1 MTTSTTE
8 TQDART
14 AWHRFADNHPEF
26 IGLDLPLLRER
37 RDNCLT
43 AIANMARPSQR
54 DRVRVLLR
62 NRSLAVIYAYDA
74 VRKLRLLDQ
83 HTPASIRHLASQFD
97 PFAPINEPFD
107 RFRTQG
113 RSNARLVC
121 NFGPIR
127 RMHQLFVADVI
138 RALHPPRDPQFLFRG
153 GMPSALSAVE
163 AARTNGCTHAVEVD
177 FIDFYGSV
185 RNRASVAELLRPL
198 PPAVTENVVCTSQHC
213 RETDGAGS
221 SVSSHEGDPS
231 LNGSSGLALGAATS
245 PIVGERIIG
254 HLLSTVPSGHLVNY
268 ADNLLVL
275 GRGEEEVMARAEHLR
290 GVIERSDVGPLRLR
304 IGRVAPFGDD
314 PFDTVEF
321 TKQVAVVDHDGLSWE
336 PNEQKKN
343 EHRIA
348 DEHPFRRRATQ
359 EELDRAER
367 QLSNWRRSYRFWR
380 RGDEWQIERLAEIA
394 TLRYCLHGTPINQTR
409 AKTALIAAYRTAQGA
424 ADLRDFVPDI
434 ADDNAGRR
442 RTRLIEETARL
453 LNIHPVREAA
463 E

>member
-1 MTTSTTE
+1 
-8 TQDART
+8 
-14 AWHRFADNHPEF
+14 
-26 IGLDLPLLRER
+26 
-37 RDNCLT
+37 
-43 AIANMARPSQR
+43 
-54 DRVRVLLR
+54 
-62 NRSLAVIYAYDA
+62 LAVIYAYNA

-97 PFAPINEPFD
+97 PFEPINEPFD

-127 RMHQLFVADVI
+127 RMHQLFVADII

-177 FIDFYGSV
+177 FVNFYGSV
-185 RNRASVAELLRPL
+185 RNREFVAELLRPL
-198 PPAVTENVVCTSQHC
+198 PPAVTEHVVFMPEHC

-231 LNGSSGLALGAATS
+231 LNGPSGLALGAATS

-254 HLLSTVPSGHLVNY
+254 HLLATVQSGHLVNY

-304 IGRVAPFGDD
+304 IGRAAPFGDD

-321 TKQVAVVDHDGLSWE
+321 TKQVAVIHPDGLSWE
-336 PNEQKKN
+336 PNEQKKS

-348 DEHPFRRRATQ
+348 DEHPLRRRATH
-359 EELDRAER
+359 EELARAEG
-367 QLSNWRRSYRFWR
+367 QLSIWRRSYPF
-380 RGDEWQIERLAEIA
+380 
-394 TLRYCLHGTPINQTR
+394 
-409 AKTALIAAYRTAQGA
+409 
-424 ADLRDFVPDI
+424 
-434 ADDNAGRR
+434 
-442 RTRLIEETARL
+442 
-453 LNIHPVREAA
+453 
-463 E
+463 